1 MGRSA
6 GLHLDIDFDAR
17 ETNRFLGSLAR
28 QVPFAL
34 KVAINE
40 TLKDMQKAQRAHQRR
55 VFTVRRPSFVDQSV
69 KIKPFASKQ
78 TLTGT
83 MSIDPPG
90 GHKRAD
96 ILTKFERGGIKR
108 PRRRH
113 LVLPVK
119 ARRTRAGIVST
130 RNRPK
135 ALKLRR
141 RGRSVR
147 GERRTFVVR
156 DVGIFQ
162 RVNRGRRSRVRLLF
176 AFLRQVPIDR
186 RLDFVANAER
196 TVARRFDRH
205 FDRAFDR
212 AVRTAR

>member
-1 MGRSA
+1 MT
-6 GLHLDIDFDAR
+6 GLHLDVDFDSR
-17 ETNRFLGSLAR
+17 DVERFLGTLAR

-40 TLKDMQKAQRAHQRR
+40 TLKDAQKAQRIHQRR
-55 VFTVRRPSFVDQSV
+55 VLTVRRPQFVDRAV
-69 KIKPFASKQ
+69 KIKPFATKQ

-83 MSIDPPG
+83 MLIDPPG
-90 GHKRAD
+90 GQKRAD

-108 PRRRH
+108 PRSGRH
-113 LVLPVK
+113 LVLPVE
-119 ARRTRAGIVST
+119 ARRTRAGIVTT

-135 ALKLRR
+135 ALKLQR

-147 GERRTFVVR
+147 GARRTFVVR
-156 DVGIFQ
+156 GVGIFQ
-162 RVNRGRRSRVRLLF
+162 RVHRGRRSRVRLLF

-186 RLDFVANAER
+186 RLHFIANAER
-196 TVARRFDRH
+196 TVGRRFDH
-205 FDRAFDR
+205 NFDRAFDK